1 MISEIEIEVLRLSL
15 KIATWAILCSLP
27 LGIGMAYL
35 LSRKRFVGRWLLDS
49 LVHLPL
55 VIPPVAV
62 GYILL
67 LVLGRQGPVGNW
79 LYDVFGLTL
88 VFTWQGAAI
97 AAAIMAFP
105 LMVRAIRL
113 SLDGVDQKIEAAA
126 RTLGAS
132 PLRVFL
138 TVTLPLITPGILTGI
153 VLAFAR
159 ALGEF
164 GATITFASN
173 IAGETR
179 TLPLALYSLL
189 QAPGSEDAALRI
201 VGISI
206 ALALLALLVSEWL
219 ARRVARRLTGAS
231 S

>member
-1 MISEIEIEVLRLSL
+1 MISDIEIEVLRLSL
-15 KIATWAILCSLP
+15 KIAGWAVLCSLP
-27 LGIGMAYL
+27 FAIGISFL
-35 LSRKRFVGRWLLDS
+35 LSRRQFPGRFVLDGI
-49 LVHLPL
+49 VHLPL

-67 LVLGRQGPVGNW
+67 LVLGRQGLVGSW
-79 LYDVFGLTL
+79 LYEVFGVTL
-88 VFTWQGAAI
+88 VFSWQGAAV
-97 AAAIMAFP
+97 AAAVMAFP

-113 SLDGVDQKIEAAA
+113 SLDSVDQKIEAAA
-126 RTLGAS
+126 QTLGAS

-138 TVTLPLITPGILTGI
+138 TITLPLITPGILTGT

-164 GATITFASN
+164 GATITFVSN

-179 TLPLALYSLL
+179 TLPIALYTLL

-206 ALALLALLVSEWL
+206 ALALLALLASELL
-219 ARRVARRLTGAS
+219 ARRVARRLTGEPS
-231 S
+231 

>member
-1 MISEIEIEVLRLSL
+1 MISDIEIEVLRLSL
-15 KIATWAILCSLP
+15 KIAGWAVLCSLP
-27 LGIGMAYL
+27 FAVGISFL
-35 LSRKRFVGRWLLDS
+35 LSRRRFPGRFLLDGI
-49 LVHLPL
+49 VHLPL

-67 LVLGRQGPVGNW
+67 LVLGRQGVVGGW
-79 LYDVFGLTL
+79 LYDVFGVTL
-88 VFTWQGAAI
+88 VFSWQGAAV
-97 AAAIMAFP
+97 AAAVMAFP

-113 SLDGVDQKIEAAA
+113 SLDSVDQKIEAAA
-126 RTLGAS
+126 QTLGAS

-138 TVTLPLITPGILTGI
+138 TIPLPLIAPGILTGT

-164 GATITFASN
+164 GATITFVSN

-179 TLPLALYSLL
+179 TLPIALYTLL

-206 ALALLALLVSEWL
+206 ALALLALLASELL
-219 ARRVARRLTGAS
+219 ARRVARRLSGEPS
-231 S
+231 